1 MHSKFTLV
9 LIVFFTSLSMLS
21 AQRKQY
27 LLLYSKAI
35 YFNSGSDKVASKFRA
50 TLKEAATAIN
60 SDKEAKAWIQAHTD
74 SLGSYESN
82 QVLSDRRAEAVYK
95 SLFEMGVDS
104 LQLKIDSHGE
114 YVPLKSNGTVT
125 GRALN
130 RRVTIEVVRPYVPR
144 VKIEPLCT
152 IAGTIIDAKTKKPLK
167 TRLVFNSLAGKDS
180 IDTDENGT
188 YEYKVGMETNVEVRA
203 YTKGYFFVSKLA
215 QTKNETTTALNFTL
229 EPAII
234 GGKMALNDL
243 FFQSG
248 TPLLMNASEQALD
261 GVVAFMKFNSTLR
274 IEIGGHINKPNR
286 APVSESS
293 SSFKLSEARA
303 EVVHSYL
310 IDKGI
315 SKDRLTYKG
324 YGNSEMIHPRANNPI
339 QEQLNRRVELKVI
352 E

>member
-1 MHSKFTLV
+1 MHFRYPLV
-9 LIVFFTSLSMLS
+9 FIVFFISLSLAS
-21 AQRKQY
+21 AQRKRY
-27 LLLYSKAI
+27 LVLYSEAI
-35 YFNSGSDKVASKFRA
+35 YFNSGSDKITAKFKK
-50 TLKEAATAIN
+50 TLQAAAEAIN

-82 QVLSDRRAEAVYK
+82 QALSDRRAAAVYT
-95 SLFEMGVDS
+95 SLFDMGVDS

-114 YVPLKSNGTVT
+114 YVPFKSNGTAI

-130 RRVTIEVVRPYVPR
+130 RRVTIEVVRPYVPKE
-144 VKIEPLCT
+144 KIEPFCT
-152 IAGTIIDAKTKKPLK
+152 IKGKVIDSKTMKPIK

-180 IDTDENGT
+180 IDTDENGL
-188 YEYKVGMETNVEVRA
+188 YEYQVKMETNVEVRA
-203 YTKGYFFVSKLA
+203 YAEGYFFVSKLA
-215 QTKNETTTALNFTL
+215 ETKNEATTALDFSL

-243 FFQSG
+243 YFQGG
-248 TPLLMNASEQALD
+248 TPLLMSSSEKALD
-261 GVVAFMKFNSTLR
+261 GVVAFMKFNATLK

-286 APVSESS
+286 PPVPESS

-303 EVVHSYL
+303 AVVHNYL
-310 IDKGI
+310 IEHGI

-324 YGNSEMIHPRANNPI
+324 YGNSEMIHPRADNPI
-339 QEQLNRRVELKVI
+339 QEQINRRVELKVI